1 MLKFVA
7 LLFNTVALLIYQFFF
22 TEGVT
27 VTQNVPSSAKA
38 ESEFTIEVTIN
49 KGSIGGFAKLQQEL
63 PEGFT
68 AIEDKNSG
76 ASFTFSNHSVKYI
89 WMSLPS
95 DNEIKISYKVKV
107 AANDVNG
114 DKIIAGKFSYISENI
129 KQIAE
134 IPPTTITISGG
145 GSSQPVVTNTTA
157 DNTANIAANTTPPA
171 DNTATTDNTSK
182 TLTQP
187 NLETA
192 PFNCSRKIQETAPN
206 EYIIEIS
213 INKGNLSGF
222 AKLVES
228 LPVGFTATAIE
239 SKEAAFTFAD
249 QKVKYVWVSM
259 PTVSEYKI
267 SYKVKA
273 VETVTGAQTIDGV
286 FSYIENDETKKFI
299 VPASSIILGTQPI
312 VVNTT
317 DNNSTDNSTK
327 NIAPPDNTTKTTT
340 DNTAIDNSTKIST
353 TDNTTKTNTLVDNTT
368 KTATNTDNTTSDNST
383 KSLSATNVPSPQ
395 GNVKYS
401 VQIAALHNA
410 KSPNALAT
418 MYSINE
424 PINTEMAEGYTKY
437 TVGTHGEYK
446 SARDAR
452 EEIKNKGVVGPFV
465 TAYNTGKRITVQE
478 ALMITSQKW
487 YK

>member
-1 MLKFVA
+1 M
-7 LLFNTVALLIYQFFF
+7 IYQFFF
-22 TEGVT
+22 AEGVT

-49 KGSIGGFAKLQQEL
+49 KGAVGGFAKLQQEL

-76 ASFTFSNHSVKYI
+76 ASFTFSNHAVKFI
-89 WMSLPS
+89 WMSLPGE
-95 DNEIKISYKVKV
+95 NEIKVSYKVKV

-134 IPPTTITISGG
+134 IPPATITITGG
-145 GSSQPVVTNTTA
+145 GSSQAVVTT
-157 DNTANIAANTTPPA
+157 TTP
-171 DNTATTDNTSK
+171 DTTTTTNTVTTTTTDNTTK
-182 TLTQP
+182 TPTQTNP
-187 NLETA
+187 ETS
-192 PFNCSRKIQETAPN
+192 PFSCSRNVQESGAN
-206 EYIIEIS
+206 EYVIEIT

-222 AKLVES
+222 AKLVET
-228 LPVGFTATAIE
+228 LPAGYTATALE

-259 PTVSEYKI
+259 PSAPEFKVSYKI
-267 SYKVKA
+267 KVA
-273 VETVTGAQTIDGV
+273 ENVTGAQTIDGV

-299 VPASSIILGTQPI
+299 VPTSTIGTGTQPL
-312 VVNTT
+312 VTNTT
-317 DNNSTDNSTK
+317 DNTTTDNTTK
-327 NIAPPDNTTKTTT
+327 TTDVVDNTTKTTT
-340 DNTAIDNSTKIST
+340 DNTVKT
-353 TDNTTKTNTLVDNTT
+353 TDVVDNTT
-368 KTATNTDNTTSDNST
+368 KTTTDNTVKTTDVVDNTTKTTTTTDNTTTDNST
-383 KSLSATNVPSPQ
+383 KSLSATTIPAPQ
-395 GNVKYS
+395 GKIKYS

-410 KSPNALAT
+410 KNPNVLAT
-418 MYSINE
+418 MFNINE
-424 PINTEMAEGYTKY
+424 QINTEMAEGFTKY
-437 TVGTHGEYK
+437 TIGSHGEYK

-452 EEIKNKGVVGPFV
+452 ETIKNKGVVGPFV

>member
-22 TEGVT
+22 AEGVT

-49 KGSIGGFAKLQQEL
+49 KGAIGGFAKLQQEL

-76 ASFTFSNHSVKYI
+76 ASFTFSNHAVKFI
-89 WMSLPS
+89 WMSLPG
-95 DNEIKISYKVKV
+95 DNEIKVSYKVKV

-114 DKIIAGKFSYISENI
+114 DKIIAGKFSYLSENI

-134 IPPTTITISGG
+134 IPPATITITGG
-145 GSSQPVVTNTTA
+145 GSSQAVVTTNTPDTTTTA
-157 DNTANIAANTTPPA
+157 TTTT
-171 DNTATTDNTSK
+171 NTTDNTTAITTTTDNTTK
-182 TLTQP
+182 TPTQTNP
-187 NLETA
+187 ETS
-192 PFNCSRKIQETAPN
+192 PFSCNRKVQESGSN
-206 EYIIEIS
+206 EYVIEIT

-222 AKLVES
+222 AKLVET
-228 LPVGFTATAIE
+228 LPAGFTATALE

-259 PTVSEYKI
+259 PSTPEFKV
-267 SYKVKA
+267 SYKVKVA
-273 VETVTGAQTIDGV
+273 ENVTGAQTIDGV

-299 VPASSIILGTQPI
+299 VPTSTIGTGTQPL
-312 VVNTT
+312 VTNTT
-317 DNNSTDNSTK
+317 DNT
-327 NIAPPDNTTKTTT
+327 
-340 DNTAIDNSTKIST
+340 T
-353 TDNTTKTNTLVDNTT
+353 TDNTTKTTEVVDNTA
-368 KTATNTDNTTSDNST
+368 KTTTDNTVKTTEVVDNTAKTTTTTDNTTTDNST
-383 KSLSATNVPSPQ
+383 KSLSATTIPAPQ
-395 GNVKYS
+395 GKIKYS

-410 KSPNALAT
+410 KNPDVLAT
-418 MYSINE
+418 MFNINE
-424 PINTEMAEGYTKY
+424 QINTEMAEGFTKY
-437 TVGTHGEYK
+437 TIGSHGEYK

-452 EEIKNKGVVGPFV
+452 ESIKNKGVVGPFV